1 MCSFEVA
8 AILAH
13 TSPHVLR
20 SSIYANRNAFHQT
33 GTTKKEIARVRSI
46 FHIGKNLIY
55 LRKFY
60 FSNAVKSIK
69 LEPDDSMPQAKQ
81 ILSCDRY
88 LAAAAESWQRA
99 GASPGRAKRQC
110 W

>member
-1 MCSFEVA
+1 M
-8 AILAH
+8 
-13 TSPHVLR
+13 
-20 SSIYANRNAFHQT
+20 
-33 GTTKKEIARVRSI
+33 
-46 FHIGKNLIY
+46 IY

-69 LEPDDSMPQAKQ
+69 LEPDDSIPQAKQ

-88 LAAAAESWQRA
+88 LAAAAESWQGA
-99 GASPGRAKRQC
+99 GASPCRAKRQC